1 LINKKEMTETAENE
15 IKLNFEGKNESVG
28 DYLSVNEAADGIQSE
43 NKSSFKEHSQQS
55 VSK

>member
-1 LINKKEMTETAENE
+1 MTETADNE